1 MTDVTSNPDDAAIA
15 TAIILMGHSLKLSV
29 VAEGV
34 ETENQLEFLK
44 VLQCN
49 EVQGY
54 LFSPPVPPDRAQG
67 LLEEQLAQR
76 ARDAA

>member
-1 MTDVTSNPDDAAIA
+1 
-15 TAIILMGHSLKLSV
+15 MGHSLKLKV

-34 ETENQLEFLK
+34 ETENQLAFLQ

-54 LFSPPVPPDRAQG
+54 LFSPPVPADRARE
-67 LLEEQLAQR
+67 LLVESPPK
-76 ARDAA
+76 AREAA